1 MAVRSYYLPFFWFNF
16 CFNLTIKLL
25 STSNMDIGQTK
36 LTKDSTNITCI
47 IYGPNENINKK
58 N

>member
-1 MAVRSYYLPFFWFNF
+1 MG
-16 CFNLTIKLL
+16 
-25 STSNMDIGQTK
+25 IGQTK

-58 N
+58 NGVSIP